1 MNQKEFDKT
10 NGFVPPEPPKFR
22 DTKRKIAKSCKN
34 KFLTRKGLLSIL
46 YTHLPVTKWLP
57 NYKRENLVPDVA
69 AGITLAIYNVPQSM
83 AYSVLATLPPVYGL
97 YAAFFPPLFYFL
109 LGSSNHV
116 SIGVFSLTCL
126 MTAQARMSI
135 LPPGDNGTAI
145 TEYQGKSICH
155 LTFQINVVVLLG
167 FLTGVIQLLMWLLHL
182 SFLSTYLS
190 DSAVSGLTFGAALHA
205 FIAQFSGLLG
215 IKPRRPQGGF
225 LKIVWKLGTLIEA
238 APNTN
243 LITLAI
249 SVVTVAFLVLYK
261 KIVDPILK
269 RRKVQ
274 LPAELIALIVI
285 TIISAVLH
293 LHEEFSVKVVGEIPL
308 GLPAPQL
315 PRFEWVL
322 IRDLLVPAASIAV
335 VAYAVTVSMGK
346 LFARKHKY
354 QIDTDQEMLAVGLA
368 GSISSFFSVFPTS
381 TSLSRTLVN
390 EGAGARTQISGF
402 VASWVILGVILVL
415 APLLGDL
422 PMCVLNSIVVV
433 ALWSL
438 ISKVTEVRDL
448 WRFSK
453 TDVIV
458 YVVTAIITICWDII
472 QGLVCGMVVAM
483 FLVVVQTQRPSIS
496 LLGEV
501 GGRNEYRAANSYSR
515 AKRTPVPVIRFDSPV
530 IFTNIDQLKTC
541 VRKVVKNELGNSKDK
556 GEDEHA
562 MEPHPKAVILDS
574 RAWSYTDAMGV
585 EAIKEL
591 NEELRSDHILL
602 ILANLKSSI
611 RLQYAHAGLYQI
623 FREDQ
628 FCPTINDALSVAQR
642 LNSAVF
648 IRVDKDENVVVL

>member
-1 MNQKEFDKT
+1 MSRDIPCCGSGFAAENGCGKEFDKT

-116 SIGVFSLTCL
+116 SIGVTDLSP
-126 MTAQARMSI
+126 I
-135 LPPGDNGTAI
+135 D
-145 TEYQGKSICH
+145 
-155 LTFQINVVVLLG
+155 VVVLLG

-225 LKIVWKLGTLIEA
+225 LKIVW
-238 APNTN
+238 
-243 LITLAI
+243 
-249 SVVTVAFLVLYK
+249 
-261 KIVDPILK
+261 
-269 RRKVQ
+269 
-274 LPAELIALIVI
+274 LIVI

-574 RAWSYTDAMGV
+574 RAWSYTDAMGQTVSLREEMSPSDTV
-585 EAIKEL
+585 ESACSTLIPPDSHGKYKL